1 MTWDTLLAMLGSGGL
16 VAFINWLIRLKA
28 VRRKSVLDKDDVS
41 RMMAE
46 RDNETILKL
55 YNENRNILEKL
66 ASLESMLYKLV
77 ACKHYDNC
85 PARRELQEYK
95 TNLCQQRSR
104 PSGME
109 PKGFRF
115 PRDHPDEPCGVDNP
129 DRQPPQPPRQG
140 GVYEEVRAGNSYHI
154 TEG

>member
-1 MTWDTLLAMLGSGGL
+1 MNWDTLLAMLGSGGL
-16 VAFINWLIRLKA
+16 AACINWLISLKA
-28 VRRKSVLDKDDVS
+28 VRKKSVLDKDDVS
-41 RMMAE
+41 RLMAE

-77 ACKHYDNC
+77 ACKHYDHC
-85 PARRELQEYK
+85 PARYKLQEYK
-95 TNLCQQRSR
+95 TNIQHQRGR

-115 PRDHPDEPCGVDNP
+115 PRDHPDEPG
-129 DRQPPQPPRQG
+129 R
-140 GVYEEVRAGNSYHI
+140 
-154 TEG
+154 TEGPNG

>member
-1 MTWDTLLAMLGSGGL
+1 MTWDTLLAILGSGGL
-16 VAFINWLIRLKA
+16 ITLINYLISLKTL
-28 VRRKSVLDKDDVS
+28 RRKSTLNKDDVS
-41 RMMAE
+41 RLMAQ

-77 ACKHYDNC
+77 ACRYYDNC

-95 TNLCQQRSR
+95 ANLCQQRNR

-109 PKGFRF
+109 PKGFRL
-115 PRDHPDEPCGVDNP
+115 PRDHPDQPGTANHP
-129 DRQPPQPPRQG
+129 DRQPP
-140 GVYEEVRAGNSYHI
+140 
-154 TEG
+154 